1 MGVLEDLFLRDFDVI
16 LGTEEQDGEPINTF
30 KFKNEDPQPCL
41 ETPEFI
47 GYVDSAIYY
56 VSKEYTPIHVLA
68 ANPKQIP
75 EAFEYL
81 RASQVS
87 HRIEEYFTEEL
98 AINAIDHLEKFTK
111 DLQEKSTLVE
121 GEASKLLQNLMRE
134 HSVESIEMS
143 MIFENAENYDLDKD
157 DPIVDAI
164 HFAYDYQ
171 SGWDAFRKVYESL
184 ILLDHKA
191 FTEDIVRNYF
201 SEPGRALPFV
211 FSDLA
216 SAVSE
221 SRI

>member
-30 KFKNEDPQPCL
+30 KFKNEEPQPCL

-56 VSKEYTPIHVLA
+56 VSKEFSSIQLLA

-81 RASQVS
+81 QASQLS
-87 HRIEEYFTEEL
+87 HRIGEYFTDAL
-98 AINAIDHLEKFTK
+98 AVDTMDHLEKYSNE
-111 DLQEKSTLVE
+111 LQDKTNLVE
-121 GEASKLLQNLMRE
+121 GEASKLLQNLLRE
-134 HSVESIEMS
+134 HSVESIEMN
-143 MIFENAENYDLDKD
+143 MIFENSGDYGLEEN
-157 DPIVDAI
+157 DPIIDAI
-164 HFAYDYQ
+164 NFAYDYQ
-171 SGWDAFRKVYESL
+171 LGWDAFRDIYKNIV
-184 ILLDHKA
+184 LLDPKGFA
-191 FTEDIVRNYF
+191 EEVTRNYF
-201 SEPGRALPFV
+201 AEPERSLPFV
-211 FSDLA
+211 FPDLA

>member
-68 ANPKQIP
+68 SNPSQIP
-75 EAFEYL
+75 KTFEYL
-81 RASQVS
+81 QASQIS
-87 HRIEEYFTEEL
+87 QRIGEYFSEEL
-98 AINAIDHLEKFTK
+98 AVDAMDHLEKYAN
-111 DLQEKSTLVE
+111 DLQERTNLVE

-134 HSVESIEMS
+134 HSVESLEMN
-143 MIFENAENYDLDKD
+143 MIFENSGNYNLEEN
-157 DPIVDAI
+157 DPIIDAI

-171 SGWDAFRKVYESL
+171 AGWDAFRTVYESL
-184 ILLDHKA
+184 ILLDYEG

-201 SEPGRALPFV
+201 TEPIRSLPFV

-221 SRI
+221 ARI